1 LSLAREA
8 GIVFNEDL
16 IDQWESI
23 GGRGF
28 VANYEAIQNFAQLVG
43 KEAREH
49 ERSKAKSQAEEN
61 ERKPQRSFDGGA
73 D

>member
-1 LSLAREA
+1 MAREA

-49 ERSKAKSQAEEN
+49 ERNKLKTEGETKEN
-61 ERKPQRSFDGGA
+61 KREP
-73 D
+73 